1 MLERLSE
8 DRLTGLGDSARE
20 ANLYAGAT
28 VQVSASDLSALVA
41 EVNDH
46 RADAREDAATTTSL
60 HDGLV
65 AWASTEAAARAA
77 WMAWRRAM
85 ESQHR
90 DISRHQAK
98 FEILDQQDQL
108 LHGRVAQLFITAA
121 IEAVHD
127 GEEVVRGHRHDAG
140 AV

>member
-8 DRLTGLGDSARE
+8 EQIAGLANTAGE
-20 ANLYAGAT
+20 AQRYTGAT
-28 VQVSASDLSALVA
+28 VQITAADLLALVA
-41 EVNDH
+41 EVSDY
-46 RADAREDAATTTSL
+46 RTDQRQEATDTTSL

-65 AWASTEAAARAA
+65 AWASTEEAARAA

-98 FEILDQQDQL
+98 WEILEQQDQL

-127 GEEVVRGHRHDAG
+127 GEEVVRGHRHDTD

>member
-8 DRLTGLGDSARE
+8 ERLAGLANSAGE

-28 VQVSASDLSALVA
+28 VQMSASDLLALVA
-41 EVNDH
+41 EVSDH
-46 RADAREDAATTTSL
+46 RHDQRQDAATTTSL

-65 AWASTEAAARAA
+65 AWASTEAAARALWKA
-77 WMAWRRAM
+77 WYDSMA
-85 ESQHR
+85 SQHR
-90 DISRHQAK
+90 DVDRHRSK
-98 FEILDQQDQL
+98 WEILDQQDQIL
-108 LHGRVAQLFITAA
+108 DGRIAQLFITAA

-127 GEEVVRGHRHDAG
+127 GEEVVRGHRHDPG